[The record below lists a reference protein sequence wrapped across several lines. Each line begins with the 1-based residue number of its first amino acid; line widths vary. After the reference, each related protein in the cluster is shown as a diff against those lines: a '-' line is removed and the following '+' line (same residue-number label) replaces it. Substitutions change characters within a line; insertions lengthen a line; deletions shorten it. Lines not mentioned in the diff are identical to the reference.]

1 MTRKPIIA
9 IDGPAGAG
17 KTTAARNL
25 AEKLGFVYLDTG
37 ATFRAVALK
46 AMREGV
52 SLDDEKALLDLAKR
66 SDIAFGGERFEKI
79 LLDGE
84 DVSRAIRE
92 PPVALA
98 SSRVAVHPGVRALL
112 VRLWRR
118 IGESGGV
125 ILEGRDIG
133 TDVFPDAEIKFFLD
147 AGHVE
152 RAGRRFREQG
162 DGSKLSLEG
171 VTKELQSR
179 DETDRNR
186 AHSPLRRADDAILV
200 DTTHLTPEETL
211 RVLLREAQSRLQEAD
226 LT

>member
-25 AEKLGFVYLDTG
+25 ADKLGLVYLDTG

-46 AMREGV
+46 ALRDGV
-52 SLDDEKALLDLAKR
+52 PLDDESGLLSIAER
-66 SDIAFGGERFEKI
+66 CDIAFAGERFERI

-92 PPVALA
+92 APVALA
-98 SSRVAVHPGVRALL
+98 SSRVAVHPRLRAIL
-112 VRLWRR
+112 VKLWRK
-118 IGESGGV
+118 IGASGGV

-133 TDVFPDAEIKFFLD
+133 TEVFPDAELKFFLD
-147 AGHVE
+147 AGQGE
-152 RAGRRFREQG
+152 RASRRFHEQG
-162 DGSKLSLEG
+162 DAGLSLEG
-171 VTKELQSR
+171 VKRELQVR
-179 DETDRNR
+179 DETDRSR
-186 AHSPLRRADDAILV
+186 AHSPLRRAADAILV

-211 RVLLREAQSRLQEAD
+211 AILLEEARTRLGWSA
-226 LT
+226 